1 MKILV
6 LGGTRMM
13 GRHLVQA
20 LLSRGHQVT
29 LANRG
34 LTEDSFGGAVDRV
47 KLDRTNED
55 SLRKE
60 LSGKAF
66 DLVYDSLA
74 YCSNDVRRLL
84 PQLSCRKYLSISS
97 TAVYEKHWDTREPEF
112 DPLAKP
118 VIWGDR
124 ADFPYDEGKRQAER
138 ALVQE
143 YSRQPTVAVRFP
155 FVVGEDDYTR
165 RLLFYVEHT
174 ITGKAMLLDNLC
186 KPMAFVRS
194 DEAGKFLAFLGETE
208 FQGAINGASPG
219 AISLREIL
227 EYVTEKTGKNPVLAE
242 SGDPAP
248 YNGETGY
255 TINTG
260 LAGKLGFSFSPLRE
274 WIYPLLDHLIEAVYR
289 D

>member
-66 DLVYDSLA
+66 DLAYDSLA

-112 DPLAKP
+112 AR
-118 VIWGDR
+118 G
-124 ADFPYDEGKRQAER
+124 
-138 ALVQE
+138 
-143 YSRQPTVAVRFP
+143 SAVS
-155 FVVGEDDYTR
+155 
-165 RLLFYVEHT
+165 
-174 ITGKAMLLDNLC
+174 LC
-186 KPMAFVRS
+186 GGGR
-194 DEAGKFLAFLGETE
+194 
-208 FQGAINGASPG
+208 
-219 AISLREIL
+219 
-227 EYVTEKTGKNPVLAE
+227 
-242 SGDPAP
+242 
-248 YNGETGY
+248 
-255 TINTG
+255 
-260 LAGKLGFSFSPLRE
+260 
-274 WIYPLLDHLIEAVYR
+274 
-289 D
+289 